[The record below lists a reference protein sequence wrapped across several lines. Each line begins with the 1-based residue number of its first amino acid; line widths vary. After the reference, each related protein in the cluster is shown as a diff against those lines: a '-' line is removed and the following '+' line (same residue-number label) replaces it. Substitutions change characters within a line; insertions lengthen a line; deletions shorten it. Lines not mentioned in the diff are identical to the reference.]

1 MAFIKFRPTRHH
13 LKRLHPDSWT
23 EVDVWEDNER
33 RFFPEATCYDD
44 NRASPVPR
52 WESFMLAEAAE
63 IRREVALFGP
73 RYEHRAAAIAE
84 ARETIRRASEHGR
97 AFACSGG
104 AR

>member
-1 MAFIKFRPTRHH
+1 MASIDFRPTRHH
-13 LKRLHPDSWT
+13 IKRLHPDAWRRDRK
-23 EVDVWEDNER
+23 DV
-33 RFFPEATCYDD
+33 PVATCYDD

-52 WESFMLAEAAE
+52 WESFMLAQAAE
-63 IRREVALFGP
+63 LRAEVALFGP

-84 ARETIRRASEHGR
+84 ARETIRRAGEHGR